1 MNSVHDIAKATI
13 QVLDYTGDLVKK
25 AEDQRIHLLEQMDIW
40 STQLAE
46 LSAMFQ
52 KLQAENAGLRSKLIS
67 LEKERSEDLSWTTA
81 CHYRDQVARAK
92 EFILARIEPSSESW
106 RSFTEDWR
114 KEVLEGRT

>member
-52 KLQAENAGLRSKLIS
+52 KLQGYYRTNSGERIS
-67 LEKERSEDLSWTTA
+67 PQDIDYRIVRIEKGSSVLETA
-81 CHYRDQVARAK
+81 CGVFS
-92 EFILARIEPSSESW
+92 ERIK
-106 RSFTEDWR
+106 TE
-114 KEVLEGRT
+114 